1 MPSILTIWLPNLV
14 YKLHASSQGLSR
26 IRGRHGLDKGFLKI
40 RSVLVEFIREEAL
53 PATPHTSDSGVPGGP
68 VVAEVYDGYHVA
80 QIVFNNLPFPFTVYH
95 TNTDLEF
102 TLTSGDKHSASFGQ
116 NMDLM
121 QRALA
126 ATQPGTRVWG

>member
-68 VVAEVYDGYHVA
+68 VVAEVHDGYHVA
-80 QIVFNNLPFPFTVYH
+80 QIVFNNLSFPFTVYH
-95 TNTDLEF
+95 TNSRDSARVNATMPPLEV
-102 TLTSGDKHSASFGQ
+102 
-116 NMDLM
+116 M
-121 QRALA
+121 
-126 ATQPGTRVWG
+126 